1 MNPWLILLIM
11 QASFFILGM
20 VMDDIAILF
29 LCMPIYVPIIKALGF
44 NPVWFAILYVVNM
57 QMAFLTPPY
66 GVNLFYMKAVAPKN
80 VTIGDIYTSV
90 IPFVLL
96 QLLGLILLMIFPD
109 LVLWLPSYIFD

>member
-1 MNPWLILLIM
+1 
-11 QASFFILGM
+11 
-20 VMDDIAILF
+20 
-29 LCMPIYVPIIKALGF
+29 
-44 NPVWFAILYVVNM
+44 M

-96 QLLGLILLMIFPD
+96 QLLGLILLMLFPG
-109 LVLWLPSYIFD
+109 LVLWLPNYVFNG